1 MPKTSAIE
9 RNKKRI
15 ALSAKFGAKRAEL
28 KAILA
33 NPATTDEEFYAAQ
46 KKLQKLPKNSAAE
59 RVRNRCSMSGRPRA
73 FIGRFGVA
81 GDVSGSAPYG
91 SSVTIKATTLVRGD
105 DSGAKQATLGYEYY
119 LSKRSTVY
127 AYYTQTNND
136 KNANYTFGGNAFAAT
151 KKGAKL
157 SGVMLGVIHLF

>member
-33 NPATTDEEFYAAQ
+33 NPATNDEEFYAAQ

-73 FIGRFGVA
+73 FIGRFGVSRITFRELALA
-81 GDVSGSAPYG
+81 GKIPGVTK
-91 SSVTIKATTLVRGD
+91 SSW
-105 DSGAKQATLGYEYY
+105 
-119 LSKRSTVY
+119 
-127 AYYTQTNND
+127 
-136 KNANYTFGGNAFAAT
+136 
-151 KKGAKL
+151 
-157 SGVMLGVIHLF
+157 